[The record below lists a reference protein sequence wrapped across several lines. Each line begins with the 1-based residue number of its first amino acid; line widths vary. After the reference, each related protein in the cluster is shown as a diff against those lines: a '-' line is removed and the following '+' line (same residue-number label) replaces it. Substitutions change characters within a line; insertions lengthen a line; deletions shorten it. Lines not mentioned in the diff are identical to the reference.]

1 LTCHFPPGST
11 PARAARRVGFLRVP
25 GGVELVVNRLGEPV
39 RPDPIELR
47 SWALTL
53 GDLEVF

>member
-1 LTCHFPPGST
+1 
-11 PARAARRVGFLRVP
+11 VP
-25 GGVELVVNRLGEPV
+25 GGVTFVIQPLLEEVQ
-39 RPDPIELR
+39 PDPTELR